1 MCGACYAALTF
12 GDHTS
17 AYHGRVSNYR
27 NTSGT
32 LATVS
37 TRVIVLSGP
46 SGSGKSRLA
55 ERLGLPVL
63 RLDDFYRDV
72 DAPGLP
78 LVLEGPNAGMV
89 DWDDPRSWDHEDAVA
104 AIVTL
109 CSDGEV
115 DVPDYSIPLSRR
127 VGHRK
132 LDLQGHAWFVAEGIF
147 APDVVADCRDAG
159 VLGAAYC
166 VTQHPV
172 TTFWRRLRRD
182 LQQRRKPPLVLV
194 HRGLAL
200 MRDQGNVVR
209 RAVQLGCR
217 RATPDRAYAE
227 LGQLLEGSG
236 AT

>member
-1 MCGACYAALTF
+1 MKNCRNP
-12 GDHTS
+12 S
-17 AYHGRVSNYR
+17 GR
-27 NTSGT
+27 

-55 ERLGLPVL
+55 EQLGLPVL

-78 LVLEGPNAGMV
+78 LLTEGPNTGLV
-89 DWDDPRSWDHEDAVA
+89 DWDDPRSWNHEDAVA
-104 AIVTL
+104 AIVAL
-109 CSDGEV
+109 CAGGEV

-132 LDLQGHAWFVAEGIF
+132 LDLEGRTWFVAEGIF
-147 APDVVADCRDAG
+147 APDVVSDCRDAG

-166 VTQHPV
+166 ITQHSMV
-172 TTFWRRLRRD
+172 TFWRRLRRD
-182 LQQRRKPPLVLV
+182 LRQRRKPPLVLV

-200 MRDQGNVVR
+200 MRGQGEIVR
-209 RAVQLGCR
+209 RAVDLGCCK
-217 RATPDRAYAE
+217 ATPDQAHAGLSR
-227 LGQLLEGSG
+227 LLELSD